1 MRTRTPIVT
10 LIAATLAAL
19 ILAAGCGPEPG
30 DTDTDSSSDSDTTA
44 ASSSSGDS
52 MSSGPGS
59 DSGASS
65 GSGDATTGP
74 DSGLDSSSGD
84 LDDTTGDGGGSGS
97 GEGGEDS
104 TGATEPGDTQC
115 VGEPCGGVLPHCQ
128 RGSQCVKPD
137 PDLPPRCF
145 ATCDPM
151 DARSCQGSPALCDVI
166 VAGQDFCQPTA
177 APTCN

>member
-1 MRTRTPIVT
+1 MRTHTPIVTT
-10 LIAATLAAL
+10 LIAATVAAL

-30 DTDTDSSSDSDTTA
+30 DTDTDSSSDSSGPDTTA

-52 MSSGPGS
+52 MSSG
-59 DSGASS
+59 ASS

-74 DSGLDSSSGD
+74 DLDSSSGD
-84 LDDTTGDGGGSGS
+84 LDSTGDGGGSGS
-97 GEGGEDS
+97 GGSGEDS
-104 TGATEPGDTQC
+104 TGAPEPGDTQC

-137 PDLPPRCF
+137 ADLPPRCF

-151 DARSCQGSPALCDVI
+151 DARSCQGSPALCDII
-166 VAGQDFCQPTA
+166 VGGQDFCELTA